1 MSIGTFNA
9 HLVHDFL
16 VTYRGTHDKIQL
28 FCIVYDLF
36 HLAFWTF
43 TWLFLSVKNKWTFKI
58 RISVSQSVSLGL
70 ELWVVFQIG
79 EAVIRESRSLRL
91 IHSVHLNNQP
101 HSDEASPP
109 QPLLIIG
116 NGRTYTVADTLP
128 KKAIME
134 VLQRSAIVK
143 KSKSNGIFGCK
154 KFDKKLLI
162 RICNK
167 TGSMTASE
175 DLSEEIYWLRPT
187 LDETS
192 QSQKRSKYLKWFRKK
207 SKQNFTEAS
216 NTSPKRTKNNL
227 RNSVIPGIDED
238 DGDYATLRE
247 LPLASS
253 MHQRTT
259 TIEPSGSEGK
269 VGDG

>member
-1 MSIGTFNA
+1 M
-9 HLVHDFL
+9 
-16 VTYRGTHDKIQL
+16 
-28 FCIVYDLF
+28 
-36 HLAFWTF
+36 
-43 TWLFLSVKNKWTFKI
+43 
-58 RISVSQSVSLGL
+58 
-70 ELWVVFQIG
+70 VFQIG

-134 VLQRSAIVK
+134 VLQRSAVVK
-143 KSKSNGIFGCK
+143 KSKSNGIIALFTLTKIPEIIKG
-154 KFDKKLLI
+154 LI
-162 RICNK
+162 

-187 LDETS
+187 LEETS

-207 SKQNFTEAS
+207 SKQNFMESS
-216 NTSPKRTKNNL
+216 NTSPKRFLT
-227 RNSVIPGIDED
+227 
-238 DGDYATLRE
+238 TLY
-247 LPLASS
+247 P
-253 MHQRTT
+253 
-259 TIEPSGSEGK
+259 
-269 VGDG
+269 